1 MKRVLPI
8 AAGLA
13 VIVSAGIAQ
22 GVWTN
27 RWSRSR
33 DLDQAIAR
41 LDRVAARVGG
51 WEGHDLELDA
61 GELEAAGI
69 EGHVARRYVSRSDGS
84 AVTVL
89 LVAGRPGPI
98 SVHTPEI
105 CYAGAGYK
113 PEAAP
118 ARYAPPSGLP
128 RPVEFWMGRFREGRS
143 AAPMRLRILWAW
155 GSQGSWGAPDQPRL
169 AYAPRRSLYKL
180 YVISESAPGD
190 DRPDAA
196 ADSFVHD
203 LMPELQRAL
212 FSGF

>member
-1 MKRVLPI
+1 MMRMLP
-8 AAGLA
+8 AAAALA
-13 VIVSAGIAQ
+13 VVVSTGIAQ

-33 DLDQAIAR
+33 ELDQAITR
-41 LDRVAARVGG
+41 LDRVANRIGDWTGRDAPI
-51 WEGHDLELDA
+51 DAQELK
-61 GELEAAGI
+61 AAGI
-69 EGHVARRYVSRSDGS
+69 DGHLLRRYENSADGS
-84 AVTVL
+84 AATIL

-98 SVHTPEI
+98 SVHTPEV
-105 CYAGAGYK
+105 CYAGAGYR

-118 ARYAPPSGLP
+118 TRYRPESGLP
-128 RPVEFWMGRFREGRS
+128 HPAEFWMGRFREGRS

-155 GSQGSWGAPDQPRL
+155 GSRGTWSAPAEARL
-169 AYAPRRSLYKL
+169 AFAPRRSLYKL

-196 ADSFVHD
+196 ADAFVHE